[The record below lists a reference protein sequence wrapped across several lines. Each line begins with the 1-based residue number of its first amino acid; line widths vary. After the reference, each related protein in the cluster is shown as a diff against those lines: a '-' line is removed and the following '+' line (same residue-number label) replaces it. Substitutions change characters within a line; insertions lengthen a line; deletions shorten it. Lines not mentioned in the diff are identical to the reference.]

1 MKTPLALIATAALAG
16 CQQPVGPDSV
26 GPRPVAHARAGLR
39 RSARCKAGALIV
51 TRDAA
56 PFSYSDGA
64 EAKRAANGF
73 CGPKGVDS
81 SPEDNFREDA
91 WVFPGGCV

>member
-26 GPRPVAHARAGLR
+26 GPRPVANAQPGYAAARGA
-39 RSARCKAGALIV
+39 AGALIV
-51 TRDAA
+51 TRVDA
-56 PFSYSDGA
+56 PFGYSDGA

-91 WVFPGGCV
+91 WVFPGGCA